1 MAIRVRALTTEEAT
15 AIKQRA
21 HSRTEPARTVER
33 AKIIWLA
40 QQGLLVPAIAKELG
54 LKQQTVRLWLKRF
67 NAKGLAGLQ
76 DNPRSGRPHIYT
88 TEQVGEVIATALI
101 NPQTLNLP
109 FSSWTLDRLEAYLN
123 DVKGIAIKRSRID
136 DILIA
141 EGLRWRK
148 QETWFSERVDPD
160 FAVKRGPSQ
169 PSTPSHQPTA

>member
-76 DNPRSGRPHIYT
+76 DNPRSGRPPIYT

-160 FAVKRGPSQ
+160 FAVKRGASQ